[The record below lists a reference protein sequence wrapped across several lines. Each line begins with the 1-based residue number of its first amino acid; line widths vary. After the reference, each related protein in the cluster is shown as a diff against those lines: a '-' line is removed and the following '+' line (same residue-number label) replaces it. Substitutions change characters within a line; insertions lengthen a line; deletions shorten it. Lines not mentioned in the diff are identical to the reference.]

1 MVLPAPAYPVIGIVY
16 LSRNISQ
23 LGPQFVRSLCW
34 ALGVAVS
41 TITPIIALTFKYQN
55 RIVSN
60 VIEQTLPRISNM
72 KILGIGVSTWSTM
85 FLTMGET
92 SLLVSLIMGEIF
104 KKEKNKGLFQSVL
117 AKNGVQV
124 GPYATVTEDG
134 RVRVSTPGA
143 AGGTHKDKQQQQRL
157 HQRAIEKAQQTS
169 THYGQ
174 RMGLWMLTL
183 PLNFVPVLG
192 PLTFCYING
201 SARGPYIHKRY
212 FDMKEMTLQEREE
225 WMAKHKREYTT
236 FGVIAQGLELLPFVG
251 FLFGFTNTIGAALW
265 AADLEQQQ
273 YELRK
278 RKLREA
284 TAVPLNA

>member
-41 TITPIIALTFKYQN
+41 TITPLIALTFKYQN
-55 RIVSN
+55 RIVSS
-60 VIEQTLPRISNM
+60 VIDHALPRIANL

-92 SLLVSLIMGEIF
+92 SLLVSIIMGEVF
-104 KKEKNKGLFQSVL
+104 KKEKSKNLFQSVL

-124 GPYATVTEDG
+124 GPYATVADDG
-134 RVRVSTPGA
+134 MVRVSAPVSASA
-143 AGGTHKDKQQQQRL
+143 ARKDSPQQL
-157 HQRAIEKAQQTS
+157 HQRAVEKAQQAS

-174 RMGLWMLTL
+174 RMGLWMMTL

-201 SARGPYIHKRY
+201 SARGPYVHKRY

-225 WMAKHKREYTT
+225 WLAKHKSEYTT
-236 FGVIAQGLELLPFVG
+236 FGVMAQGLELLPFVG
-251 FLFGFTNTIGAALW
+251 FIFGFTNTIGAALW
-265 AADLEQQQ
+265 AADMERQQ
-273 YELRK
+273 YELRSK
-278 RKLREA
+278 KLRETTA
-284 TAVPLNA
+284 TPANA